1 LLTRALNM
9 LRFVFS
15 LSLLLTVSC
24 GGRIDVDPEASPP
37 TSGAE
42 GGSDSESSPSVD
54 FDAPPRTKKQ
64 VDEASARAACRAC
77 RGDWGR
83 HGLSPEEGCNCRT
96 EDFGA
101 SCADNSECEGQ
112 CLADAPGEMMVDP
125 GPPRRGFFV
134 GQCSEF
140 RASFGCHA
148 VLADGFNLGE
158 PVLLDEGVPMRC
170 LD

>member
-1 LLTRALNM
+1 M

-15 LSLLLTVSC
+15 LSLLLTASC
-24 GGRIDVDPEASPP
+24 GGRIDVEEDPTPSTDENENENAS
-37 TSGAE
+37 A
-42 GGSDSESSPSVD
+42 GSPVVDSFDS
-54 FDAPPRTKKQ
+54 DAPPRTKTQ
-64 VDEASARAACRAC
+64 LGEGPARAACRAC

-83 HGLSPEEGCNCRT
+83 HGLSPIEGCNCRT

-101 SCADNSECEGQ
+101 SCADSSECEGQ
-112 CLADAPGEMMVDP
+112 CLADAPGQMVVEP

-140 RASFGCHA
+140 RASFGCHS
-148 VLADGFNLGE
+148 VLSDGFNLGE